1 MLIQQTRILNVEKHL
16 EALPKGADLRLAV
29 TLTEDNRQKLPKIGF
44 ADTPS
49 DGETILPALVGPA
62 SRFNAEGKW
71 VIHKDQPKESRYIRT
86 VRWQWKQWSGR
97 DSYEEHE
104 DFRDIWRDCYPREHM
119 PPSAIELTYVA
130 REGWEQVISPVFR
143 NRPEEHE
150 AIGHGINLMLELFGM
165 CELVRTDLQPFSGLR
180 VRKVNWRM
188 LPPGEYPWKRLR
200 DHLDGMLKRQSENT
214 RSVILDRQETM
225 KGHGPDTIYVGVGGF
240 SDYLAYV
247 FKSRDMVVLESVKR
261 DNAIYVFGR
270 DWERVSQLTKGEVLS
285 GQHHKARIIHAKGWK
300 DRLDDLLKDTRAA

>member
-16 EALPKGADLRLAV
+16 KALPKGTGFRIAV
-29 TLTEDNRQKLPKIGF
+29 SVTDDNRSKLSKLGF
-44 ADTPS
+44 AESPL
-49 DGETILPALVGPA
+49 DGETVLPAILGPV

-71 VIHKDQPKESRYIRT
+71 VVQKDQPKESRYIRT
-86 VRWQWKQWSGR
+86 VRWRWKQWAGR
-97 DSYEEHE
+97 HRFEEHE
-104 DFRDIWRDCYPREHM
+104 DYRDIWRDCYPRELV
-119 PPSAIELTYVA
+119 PPPAIELTYVE
-130 REGWEQVISPVFR
+130 RDGRGQVISPVFR
-143 NRPEEHE
+143 NRPDEHE
-150 AIGHGINLMLELFGM
+150 TIGHGINLMLELFGM

-200 DHLDGMLKRQSENT
+200 DHLNGMLKRQSENT

-225 KGHGPDTIYVGVGGF
+225 KGHGPDTIYVGLGGF

-247 FKSRDMVVLESVKR
+247 FKSRSLVVLESVKR

-270 DWERVSQLTKGEVLS
+270 DWERFAQLTKAEVLS
-285 GQHHKARIIHAKGWK
+285 RQHHKARIIHAKGWK
-300 DRLDDLLKDTRAA
+300 DRLGELLKDTHAA

>member
-1 MLIQQTRILNVEKHL
+1 MLIQQTRILNVGKHL
-16 EALPKGADLRLAV
+16 EALPKGAELRLAV

-49 DGETILPALVGPA
+49 DGETILPAIVGPA

-86 VRWQWKQWSGR
+86 VRWQWKQWAGR
-97 DSYEEHE
+97 GSYEEHE
-104 DFRDIWRDCYPREHM
+104 DFRDIWRDCYPREHV
-119 PPSAIELTYVA
+119 PPSAIELTYVE
-130 REGWEQVISPVFR
+130 REGQVQVISPVFR
-143 NRPEEHE
+143 NRPDEHE

-165 CELVRTDLQPFSGLR
+165 CELVRTDLQPFSGLK

-200 DHLDGMLKRQSENT
+200 EHLDGMLKRQSENT

-240 SDYLAYV
+240 ADYLAYV
-247 FKSRDMVVLESVKR
+247 FKSRGLVVLESVKR

-270 DWERVSQLTKGEVLS
+270 DWERFAQLTKAEVLS
-285 GQHHKARIIHAKGWK
+285 SQRHKARIIHAKGWK
-300 DRLDDLLKDTRAA
+300 DRLDELLKDKHAA